1 MTQKMI
7 AAFPGQW
14 LGTGVGHRLPMTPDQ
29 ASVHLVTLC
38 NTTATHP
45 CPLHDGTHHVHSDVL
60 IIIIINA
67 NHLSTLW
74 PPNYLYLPSCTPVY
88 PCILQNIYLL
98 TSCTTEQK
106 TIPTKICTWFLST
119 FAQKRLVAWGSTL
132 HVAQCFILACVL
144 CRPVLLVLLTSIVL
158 PTCIEECLVV

>member
-45 CPLHDGTHHVHSDVL
+45 CPLHDGTLYCTSKYLNTWYLKVPEY
-60 IIIIINA
+60 
-67 NHLSTLW
+67 LSTW
-74 PPNYLYLPSCTPVY
+74 
-88 PCILQNIYLL
+88 
-98 TSCTTEQK
+98 
-106 TIPTKICTWFLST
+106 
-119 FAQKRLVAWGSTL
+119 
-132 HVAQCFILACVL
+132 
-144 CRPVLLVLLTSIVL
+144 
-158 PTCIEECLVV
+158 